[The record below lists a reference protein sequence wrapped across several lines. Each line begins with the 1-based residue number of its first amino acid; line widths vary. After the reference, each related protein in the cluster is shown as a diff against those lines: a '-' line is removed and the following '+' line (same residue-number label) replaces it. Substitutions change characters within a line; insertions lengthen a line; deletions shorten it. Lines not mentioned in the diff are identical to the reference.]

1 MQNTDCTNS
10 IYKSFKYGSLVSE
23 AQSFTSPSEDT
34 NKNNENSQKTR
45 RCLLE

>member
-1 MQNTDCTNS
+1 MQNTGYTNS

-34 NKNNENSQKTR
+34 NKNMKIAKKHGGV
-45 RCLLE
+45 C